1 MTKDIKEQIREIL
14 NEPFIEDKLIQLSS
28 LIQSEREEAQERGWQ
43 SGYLQGKEDFSH
55 DELKRE
61 AVKEFIDS
69 LAFNTYYDQED
80 LLQEYLTQQ
89 SLDGGDGE

>member
-1 MTKDIKEQIREIL
+1 MNKELTEL
-14 NEPFIEDKLIQLSS
+14 KKIEDFNKVIRLEQNKDGQWFVAFMNGAVGKIDLIS
-28 LIQSEREEAQERGWQ
+28 L
-43 SGYLQGKEDFSH
+43 LKDLTTPPH
-55 DELKRE
+55 DEIKRE

-89 SLDGGDGE
+89 SLNKGDK